1 MAQITGGLV
10 SVEDSKPH
18 SNDEYGRKKVR
29 VDLSFAVGEGED
41 YTTTFDLASEAATN
55 RVAALLNGTAL
66 RVVGGT
72 EGPAAETPASPPA
85 ETPRRTRR
93 TAAQIAADNAAKAAS
108 SSGASNGGSAGG
120 GSTSDDPAAIGGDDP
135 TGGEE
140 HVVHLP
146 DESESFDIEPETPA
160 EESFDIEPETPAGEP
175 ITDADLNSAVQKKNA
190 EIANPNAIRA
200 LISSYNP
207 DPKAAFQLRQIDPA
221 KRAEFIAKLAA
232 LTKEKA
238 SA

>member
-55 RVAALLNGTAL
+55 RVTALLNGVSL
-66 RVVGGT
+66 RAVGGT
-72 EGPAAETPASPPA
+72 TAEAPASPPA
-85 ETPRRTRR
+85 PAARKTRR
-93 TAAQIAADNAAKAAS
+93 TAAQIAADDAAKAAGHS
-108 SSGASNGGSAGG
+108 PSGSAGAG
-120 GSTSDDPAAIGGDDP
+120 QTSDEDP
-135 TGGEE
+135 TANEAN
-140 HVVHLP
+140 VIHLP
-146 DESESFDIEPETPA
+146 DEGAVDGGDDFSIEPEPETPA
-160 EESFDIEPETPAGEP
+160 EESFDIEPDPAAGGEP

-200 LISSYNP
+200 LIGGYNP
-207 DPKAAFQLRQIDPA
+207 DPKQAFQLRQIPA
-221 KRAEFIAKLAA
+221 DKRGEFIAKLNA
-232 LTKEKA
+232 LTKA
-238 SA
+238 A